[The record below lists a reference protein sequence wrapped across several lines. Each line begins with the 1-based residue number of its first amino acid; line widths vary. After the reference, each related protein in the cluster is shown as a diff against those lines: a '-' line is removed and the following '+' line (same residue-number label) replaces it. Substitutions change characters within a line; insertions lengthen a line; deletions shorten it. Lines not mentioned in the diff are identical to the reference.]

1 MSESA
6 VSARRE
12 ALLAAIKGNSALA
25 AALKGEKVYVRSAPE
40 MSPLPYVL
48 LTQTI
53 ELDAGYVM
61 QPGQEGV
68 EDMTLWDINLVRAQA
83 IYTMLYRV
91 LNKKKIPLTGHLQV
105 TGSLSYLSD
114 LPDPSRE
121 AHGVVARWR
130 ARTINA

>member
-1 MSESA
+1 MTESA

-12 ALLAAIKGNSALA
+12 ALIAAIKGNVALN
-25 AALKGEKVYVRSAPE
+25 AALKGEKVYVRSVPE
-40 MSPLPYVL
+40 SSPLPYVL

-53 ELDAGYVM
+53 ELDRGYVM

-68 EDMTLWDINLVRAQA
+68 EDMTLWGLNLVKAQEV
-83 IYTMLYRV
+83 YGMLYRV
-91 LNKKKIPLTGHLQV
+91 LNKKKIPLNGHLQI

-130 ARTINA
+130 ARTLNA